1 MLIVTHEMKFA
12 RDVSTRVF
20 FMQEGVIYE
29 EGTPQQ
35 VFEAPRR
42 SATKAFVQRIRK
54 EVFQIDGPDFDF
66 PGMETAIRS
75 FCIKY
80 NIADKCEPALQ
91 ACQLML
97 KEVMSAYM
105 PFTLRI
111 THSELS
117 ADTALDF
124 MVEGLETSPL
134 RAPGVS
140 PALLDALHALS
151 REVLEEPTTR
161 GFRIKLAL

>member
-1 MLIVTHEMKFA
+1 
-12 RDVSTRVF
+12 
-20 FMQEGVIYE
+20 
-29 EGTPQQ
+29 
-35 VFEAPRR
+35 
-42 SATKAFVQRIRK
+42 
-54 EVFQIDGPDFDF
+54 
-66 PGMETAIRS
+66 METAIRS

-124 MVEGLETSPL
+124 MVEGLESSPL
-134 RAPGVS
+134 RAPGVLPRGAGGTHLPRLPHQAGAVSLVLAGGRRGLYFWPKTSASVSAFPS
-140 PALLDALHALS
+140 PHRTGTLRPRFCS
-151 REVLEEPTTR
+151 RTAFSTRFRNVLGPFPCKHPT
-161 GFRIKLAL
+161 KYV